1 MTLQKPEQLNTISR
15 IDEPA
20 ARPEGKRGIPLRTA
34 TAVFSL
40 LAFLTAA
47 ALFLA
52 DRQVN
57 YGYENIQRANDRNFQ
72 AEKVTNDLAVTS
84 DYLTDRVRCYVSTY
98 ERPYMEDFITEVTET
113 RRRDKAVEALEGLL
127 GDRNHEAYDS
137 LAHALERSDDLVQD
151 EFLAMRLVLEA
162 NQDPDIPEVL
172 QNLPTFDA
180 ALQALTSD
188 EKKAKAQELVFGER
202 YMTVKDEIQQSTA
215 RSQELIAGQTQNALD
230 EASRQMRRL
239 LTIQTILTIVMLA
252 VVLVMVVF
260 ISAQVRKP
268 LTRMVRLM
276 KAKQTVPPVGAEE
289 LRFVSRTYNEIF
301 EEHQKTTER
310 LTYEAMHDGLTGL
323 LNRNAYELLFRDT
336 DLDHAALLIADVD
349 DFKSINDRY
358 GHDVG
363 DKILKRVASVL
374 QHSFRSV
381 DQIYRIGGDEF
392 VIIMT
397 RANSTMRQLVL
408 DKINHANQVLQQ
420 GAEDIPPTSLSVG
433 VAFCDRENPQGDL
446 LKDAD
451 TALYRV
457 KQSGRCGCAIY

>member
-151 EFLAMRLVLEA
+151 EFLAMRLVLDA
-162 NQDPDIPEVL
+162 NQLETLPE
-172 QNLPTFDA
+172 
-180 ALQALTSD
+180 ALADCKSL
-188 EKKAKAQELVFGER
+188 E
-202 YMTVKDEIQQSTA
+202 
-215 RSQELIAGQTQNALD
+215 
-230 EASRQMRRL
+230 
-239 LTIQTILTIVMLA
+239 TISI
-252 VVLVMVVF
+252 
-260 ISAQVRKP
+260 
-268 LTRMVRLM
+268 
-276 KAKQTVPPVGAEE
+276 
-289 LRFVSRTYNEIF
+289 NENPM
-301 EEHQKTTER
+301 E
-310 LTYEAMHDGLTGL
+310 DGLP
-323 LNRNAYELLFRDT
+323 
-336 DLDHAALLIADVD
+336 
-349 DFKSINDRY
+349 
-358 GHDVG
+358 
-363 DKILKRVASVL
+363 
-374 QHSFRSV
+374 
-381 DQIYRIGGDEF
+381 
-392 VIIMT
+392 
-397 RANSTMRQLVL
+397 RAIL
-408 DKINHANQVLQQ
+408 DKK
-420 GAEDIPPTSLSVG
+420 G
-433 VAFCDRENPQGDL
+433 
-446 LKDAD
+446 LKID
-451 TALYRV
+451 
-457 KQSGRCGCAIY
+457 Q